1 LNSVEI
7 LLGQVGFKDAV
18 DILIV
23 AVLIYQALLIIHG
36 TRAVQILIGIGFLF
50 ILFWIGLTFKFYSL
64 NWILAHF
71 FDSFFIIAIV
81 LFQDQIRAA
90 LASAGRGRNFN
101 LLFGRKD
108 TFMDFE
114 ELVEACGIMSRE
126 KVGALIVLERSNG
139 LVNYIKTGSSLD
151 GNIHSD
157 MIYAIFQSASPLHD
171 GAIVVSNG
179 KLAAAGC
186 FLPLSKNVEIDRHLG
201 TRHRAS
207 LGITEMTDA
216 ISITVSEETGEIHIS
231 VSGTF
236 YHCKNENVLRLYLK
250 QLWHNEKL
258 EISSLTQKESKNHL

>member
-1 LNSVEI
+1 MSSVEI
-7 LLGQVGFKDAV
+7 LLGQVSFKDGV

-23 AVLIYQALLIIHG
+23 AILIYQTLLIIHG

-50 ILFWIGLTFKFYSL
+50 ILFWIGLSFKFYSL

-90 LASAGRGRNFN
+90 LASAGGGRTFN
-101 LLFGRKD
+101 GFFTRKES
-108 TFMDFE
+108 FMDFE

-126 KVGALIVLERSNG
+126 KIGALIVLERTNG
-139 LVNYIKTGSSLD
+139 LVNYINTGSALD

-157 MIYAIFQSASPLHD
+157 MIYAVFLSASPLHD
-171 GAIVVSNG
+171 GAIIISNG
-179 KLAAAGC
+179 KLTAAGC

-216 ISITVSEETGEIHIS
+216 ISITVSEETGDIHVS

-236 YHCKNENVLRLYLK
+236 HHCKNENVLRLYLK
-250 QLWHNEKL
+250 QLWHNKKL
-258 EISSLTQKESKNHL
+258 EFGPNLQQESKDLI

>member
-1 LNSVEI
+1 MDGISI
-7 LLGQVGFKDAV
+7 LLAQMGIKDLV

-50 ILFWIGLTFKFYSL
+50 ILFWVGLSFKFYSL

-90 LASAGRGRNFN
+90 LATAGAGRTFN
-101 LLFGRKD
+101 GIFSRKENI
-108 TFMDFE
+108 MDFE
-114 ELVEACGIMSRE
+114 ELVEACGVMSRE
-126 KVGALIVLERSNG
+126 KIGALIVLERANG
-139 LVNYIKTGSSLD
+139 LVNYINNGSSLD

-157 MIYAIFQSASPLHD
+157 MLYAIFQSASPLHD
-171 GAIVVSNG
+171 GAIIISNG
-179 KLAAAGC
+179 KMAAAGC

-201 TRHRAS
+201 TRHRAA
-207 LGITEMTDA
+207 LGITEVTDA
-216 ISITVSEETGEIHIS
+216 ISITVSEETGSIHLS
-231 VSGTF
+231 VAGVF

-250 QLWHNEKL
+250 QIWHNEKIEL
-258 EISSLTQKESKNHL
+258 REMEKVGAKEPL

>member
-1 LNSVEI
+1 MSSIEI
-7 LLGQVGFKDAV
+7 LLGQVSFKDAV
-18 DILIV
+18 DILFV

-64 NWILAHF
+64 NWILEHF

-90 LASAGRGRNFN
+90 LASAGAGRNFN
-101 LLFGRKD
+101 VIFTRKE

-114 ELVEACGIMSRE
+114 ELVEACGVMSRD
-126 KVGALIVLERSNG
+126 KIGALIVLERTNG
-139 LVNYIKTGSSLD
+139 LVNYTKTGSTLD
-151 GNIHSD
+151 GNVHSD

-171 GAIVVSNG
+171 GAIIISNG

-216 ISITVSEETGEIHIS
+216 ISITVSEETGDIHVS
-231 VSGTF
+231 ASGTF
-236 YHCKNENVLRLYLK
+236 HHCRNENVLRLYLK

-258 EISSLTQKESKNHL
+258 ELTDLIKKESKDLI